1 MNVRSAASQSLVAT
15 FVTLGLAYGVW
26 YAYSV
31 FLVALAE
38 ELHWSRSLVAGA
50 FAVFALV
57 HGLSS
62 PPLGWLADRVGPR
75 RVFMTGGAV
84 LALALIIDGAITRP
98 LHLYLAFGILTSL
111 GVTATA
117 LVPSVILIRGWF
129 PRHFGTALGIASA
142 GIGVGIFAVV
152 PFCQVMID
160 AIGWRW
166 AFRILG
172 IVIAL
177 WTIPA
182 ALILVRDP
190 PPCSADDARRPTEE
204 PTLAGALAHGPF
216 WVLAI
221 AQFCGNFVCQMLLVH
236 QVAFLVDQGIPVM
249 IAASAG
255 GLVGLSSVFAKV
267 GSGWAADVI
276 GRRTTFTTGMVF
288 VLLSVGLLDVIAL
301 SPHSTLVY
309 IYGVLMGIGYAATVP
324 IMPTVISHVFG
335 HARFGAIFGALH
347 LANAVGGA
355 VGAWLAGA
363 VFDMTGSYTSA
374 FAAAAIAAVVAIGAV
389 WMAQP
394 ARVLEQRA
402 EQ

>member
-1 MNVRSAASQSLVAT
+1 MNVRSDAGQSLVAT

-62 PPLGWLADRVGPR
+62 PPLGWLADRIGPR
-75 RVFMTGGAV
+75 RVFVTGGAL
-84 LALALIIDGAITRP
+84 LALALNIDGAITRP

-117 LVPSVILIRGWF
+117 LVPSVVLIRGWF
-129 PRHFGTALGIASA
+129 PRHFGTALGVASA

-172 IVIAL
+172 IVVAL

-182 ALILVRDP
+182 ALILVRD
-190 PPCSADDARRPTEE
+190 

-249 IAASAG
+249 IAATAG

-276 GRRTTFTTGMVF
+276 GRRPTFTTGMVF

-309 IYGVLMGIGYAATVP
+309 VYGVLMGIGYAATVP

-335 HARFGAIFGALH
+335 QARFGAIFGALH

-363 VFDMTGSYTSA
+363 VFDMTGSYTAA
-374 FAAAAIAAVVAIGAV
+374 FAAAAIAAVVAMGAV

-394 ARVLEQRA
+394 AQVLQQRVE
-402 EQ
+402 